1 VNRRAQNNPVA
12 QLPEAERAA
21 AIAAILR
28 DQPELLQ
35 HPELR
40 ASVVAV
46 IQRFHQ
52 GPLPPPDDFAGYE
65 NVLPGACDRI
75 LSMAEA
81 QQQHVFALNQARMEG
96 DFKEAR
102 RGQAYAMILAL
113 AGLGLCAWT
122 AWIHAPWQVS
132 VSLGAAGV
140 ALLIAPFFRRS
151 G

>member
-1 VNRRAQNNPVA
+1 VNTPAQNNPIS

-28 DQPELLQ
+28 EYPDLLQ

-40 ASVVAV
+40 ASVVSV

-52 GPLPPPDDFAGYE
+52 GPLPSPEDFAAYE
-65 NVLPGACDRI
+65 AVLPGACDRI

-81 QQQHVFALNQARMEG
+81 QQQHLFALNQARMDG

-113 AGLGLCAWT
+113 TGLGLCAWT

-140 ALLIAPFFRRS
+140 ALLIAPFFKR
-151 G
+151 GG